1 MIRRILRLW
10 PHRGPIRAL
19 AVRYA
24 LAGVSQGVVL
34 VMLLPLLRALLSEPV
49 RTRQAAGWLL
59 AIGAVGAAHLAGVWR
74 GHAVGYPTA
83 NRIMRDLQHDLG
95 DHLGRLPLGWYV
107 GRAPGRIARVVAQSA
122 PSAAS
127 VVSLLWPERIAAIA
141 TPATIAVGVLAVDWR
156 LGLAFAAAVPAVG
169 LVMRW
174 ATPVIRDTQRR
185 LDDASEEAAARAIE
199 FAQAQP
205 VLRATGRAGAGF
217 APMER
222 ALDEQRRAFRRALA
236 RQSAPQYAYVGV
248 VQAGFTLIIV
258 TGAWLATRGELA
270 VPDAVAVLVLAARFI
285 EPLVQIAGLSGAVQA
300 ADVALERVSAI
311 LEARP
316 LPEPSP
322 PGRAPA
328 GHGISLEGVGFGYE
342 EARVLDDLTVA
353 IPQGGLTAV
362 VGPSGSGKTTLLR
375 LIARFWD
382 VDAGSIRIGSADL
395 REIPTPE
402 LMRTLAIAFQDAY
415 LLDGTIEDN
424 LRIAAPEA
432 TDAQLRRAA
441 AATRLDEVVER
452 HPDGWRACTG
462 EGGVAL
468 SGGERQRVALARAL
482 LKDAPIVLLDE
493 ATSSLDPQ
501 NEAAVGAGV
510 RELVAEGRS
519 VVVVAHRIAT
529 VRHADRILFL
539 DGGRLVEAG
548 DHEALLAAGGRYA
561 DFWRERRAAAEWT
574 IRP

>member
-24 LAGVSQGVVL
+24 LAGVGQGVVL
-34 VMLLPLLRALLSEPV
+34 AMLLPLLRALLSEPI

-83 NRIMRDLQHDLG
+83 NRIMRDLQHGLG

-122 PSAAS
+122 PTAAS
-127 VVSLLWPERIAAIA
+127 VVSLLWPERVAAIA
-141 TPATIAVGVLAVDWR
+141 TPATIALGVLVVDWR
-156 LGLAFAAAVPAVG
+156 LGLVFAAAVPAVG

-199 FAQAQP
+199 LAQAQP

-217 APMER
+217 APLER

-248 VQAGFTLIIV
+248 VQAGFSLIIV
-258 TGAWLATRGELA
+258 TGAWLATRGGLA

-285 EPLVQIAGLSGAVQA
+285 EPLVQIAGLSGALQA

-322 PGRAPA
+322 GRTPA

-342 EARVLDDLTVA
+342 GPRVLDNLTVT
-353 IPQGGLTAV
+353 IPQGSLTAV

-382 VDAGSIRIGSADL
+382 VDAGSIRIGGADL

-424 LRIAAPEA
+424 LRIAALGA

-441 AATRLDEVVER
+441 AATRLDEVIAR
-452 HPDGWRACTG
+452 HPDGWRARTG
-462 EGGVAL
+462 EGGIAL

-501 NEAAVGAGV
+501 NEAAVSAGV

-548 DHEALLAAGGRYA
+548 DHEALLAASGRYA
-561 DFWRERRAAAEWT
+561 DFWRERRAAAEWA